1 MKKYKENIK
10 QFLIFALGGGVN
22 FVLNT
27 VVTYLLTDV
36 LGIYYLYSYIIV
48 QIIIIVYG
56 YLYNSY
62 VTFRQVKPS
71 KLALAK
77 FIFLLPVFAV
87 INVML
92 VKILTDWLGIYYV
105 ASIILAIFITIVGRF
120 YIYKK
125 WVFRND

>member
-27 VVTYLLTDV
+27 VATYLLTDI
-36 LGIYYLYSYIIV
+36 LGMYYLYSYVIV

-62 VTFRQVKPS
+62 VTFRLIKPS
-71 KLALAK
+71 KLALVK
-77 FIFLLPVFAV
+77 FIFLLPIFAV

-92 VKILTDWLGIYYV
+92 VKIMTDWLGIYYV
-105 ASIILAIFITIVGRF
+105 WSIILTIFITIIGRF

-125 WVFRND
+125 WVFV